1 MIRSSSNESDASDWG
16 LAVGRAELPPWLR
29 SEIHRH
35 RLRKSVWTKLLSPV
49 KSLQRIR
56 GILPPAEELPGEGMI
71 SSHPLHIELGTCL
84 QFVELEK
91 RKSLTPVHINIL
103 ELRGMVRSE
112 RHAAMECFPGRS
124 FSLAD
129 SQVALGAWLKGRSS
143 SIALNQE
150 LQQSLPIHLG
160 CGMVSS
166 CGYIPS
172 EVNAIDDPTR
182 HVAIRAAEK
191 SPEPW
196 FYRDNYASDQE
207 QLAAFDDWLRS
218 YNADPYTISGLPPM
232 DELRVSVDD
241 ALVKKS
247 RARLFFEK
255 NKKGAR
261 IRVAS
266 KKATREKQ
274 NSDDLPST
282 AFDSDF
288 LFNPSAASLGRP
300 ALGSEACD
308 LLRSIPASRFLLPR
322 NWKVDKDWRP
332 DFAGYLDLYSGAK
345 GIAKMVVS
353 LGSCWALTFETS
365 DDSAQ
370 DVLASDNKALIESL
384 LLLSCVFG
392 FGAAIFCG
400 SFSRA
405 VRPAVRDRQ
414 HPYGLRTMSASMALK
429 VESGNRHSQWL
440 SYLIRICVRLNI
452 IFWVENPD
460 GSFLWLLDEWVALG
474 AWDFSMSLRV
484 DYCFFG
490 CSWRKRTRFF
500 SNSHLAGQHRFCS
513 RDHSH
518 RRLVGWSRCHRS
530 PWTRVA
536 QVYPRKLCWMVASAV
551 LIDAGLLPNR
561 RKINIASMAKVTNAR
576 IGEAGHPGPR
586 PKKYN
591 KPREVQLLDDAELV
605 DPHTSLLG
613 LRVWDAFRRWC
624 ISRISEEA
632 FESLILC
639 PATLCILVER
649 FGRDL
654 FQKGD
659 SIYVL
664 RQLITLIQRWKPN
677 FRQYLGKAWQLV
689 SKWEDIEPSSHRNPL
704 PPVVYQAMV
713 SLAVLWNWPR
723 VAALLVLTYEAIC
736 RPGEVLRATRADL
749 LLPEDLVVEDPGTM
763 FLCINQPKG
772 KRRGIGRVQHA
783 KISDP
788 AATKF
793 ISRVFGKLPLWA
805 LLYPASAASFRRR
818 WDRLLSALLV
828 PTFFGLTPASM
839 RGGGA
844 VRAYRANLDVTS
856 ICWRMRLKNLDT
868 LQHYLQEAG
877 AISLYASLP
886 EKSKARILSA
896 SRLYSKLLDG
906 F

>member
-1 MIRSSSNESDASDWG
+1 
-16 LAVGRAELPPWLR
+16 
-29 SEIHRH
+29 
-35 RLRKSVWTKLLSPV
+35 
-49 KSLQRIR
+49 
-56 GILPPAEELPGEGMI
+56 
-71 SSHPLHIELGTCL
+71 
-84 QFVELEK
+84 
-91 RKSLTPVHINIL
+91 
-103 ELRGMVRSE
+103 
-112 RHAAMECFPGRS
+112 
-124 FSLAD
+124 
-129 SQVALGAWLKGRSS
+129 
-143 SIALNQE
+143 
-150 LQQSLPIHLG
+150 
-160 CGMVSS
+160 
-166 CGYIPS
+166 
-172 EVNAIDDPTR
+172 
-182 HVAIRAAEK
+182 
-191 SPEPW
+191 
-196 FYRDNYASDQE
+196 
-207 QLAAFDDWLRS
+207 
-218 YNADPYTISGLPPM
+218 
-232 DELRVSVDD
+232 
-241 ALVKKS
+241 
-247 RARLFFEK
+247 
-255 NKKGAR
+255 
-261 IRVAS
+261 
-266 KKATREKQ
+266 
-274 NSDDLPST
+274 
-282 AFDSDF
+282 
-288 LFNPSAASLGRP
+288 
-300 ALGSEACD
+300 
-308 LLRSIPASRFLLPR
+308 
-322 NWKVDKDWRP
+322 
-332 DFAGYLDLYSGAK
+332 
-345 GIAKMVVS
+345 
-353 LGSCWALTFETS
+353 
-365 DDSAQ
+365 
-370 DVLASDNKALIESL
+370 
-384 LLLSCVFG
+384 
-392 FGAAIFCG
+392 
-400 SFSRA
+400 
-405 VRPAVRDRQ
+405 
-414 HPYGLRTMSASMALK
+414 MSASMALK

>member
-1 MIRSSSNESDASDWG
+1 
-16 LAVGRAELPPWLR
+16 
-29 SEIHRH
+29 
-35 RLRKSVWTKLLSPV
+35 
-49 KSLQRIR
+49 
-56 GILPPAEELPGEGMI
+56 MI

-166 CGYIPS
+166 CGYIPN

>member
-1 MIRSSSNESDASDWG
+1 
-16 LAVGRAELPPWLR
+16 
-29 SEIHRH
+29 
-35 RLRKSVWTKLLSPV
+35 
-49 KSLQRIR
+49 
-56 GILPPAEELPGEGMI
+56 MI

-166 CGYIPS
+166 CGYIPN

-255 NKKGAR
+255 NKKDAR

-828 PTFFGLTPASM
+828 PTSFGLTPASM

>member
-1 MIRSSSNESDASDWG
+1 
-16 LAVGRAELPPWLR
+16 
-29 SEIHRH
+29 
-35 RLRKSVWTKLLSPV
+35 
-49 KSLQRIR
+49 
-56 GILPPAEELPGEGMI
+56 MI

-166 CGYIPS
+166 CGYIPN

-255 NKKGAR
+255 NKKDAR

-474 AWDFSMSLRV
+474 AWDFSKSLRV